1 MTTTDDTAD
10 APAPS
15 PPLLEASAGRLL
27 VGGSP
32 LLEFAP
38 WRAVGRGCCLTGDF
52 SPLLR
57 WLLHEGELEGSLTIA
72 GLHPHDALRR
82 GLLGMALSS
91 TTWDPTWTVSAAL
104 KASASLVGAT
114 AAQVD
119 HALART
125 RLTRHRGTRLAQLNR
140 PLRRLLALA
149 AAVVTE
155 PAVVLLDRPF
165 AGLDDEAAQFVEAV
179 LWEVCEGRRWV
190 ALVDVA
196 APWERRLC
204 ERADAGVFV
213 ARAGRIVGPF
223 QSEDWLSGPQVF
235 WVHLLGAGAAEAL
248 RAEATQVDAGPAP
261 DTFIVQG
268 LSGRR
273 IAELAHSAGGR
284 LRELVPLSHAASC
297 Y

>member
-1 MTTTDDTAD
+1 MTAD
-10 APAPS
+10 DHAAAPEPS
-15 PPLLEASAGRLL
+15 PALLEASAGRLL
-27 VGGSP
+27 VDGYP

-38 WRAVGRGCCLTGDF
+38 WRAEGHGCCLTGDF
-52 SPLLR
+52 SALLR
-57 WLLHEGELEGSLTIA
+57 WLLHEGELEGSLTVA

-82 GLLGMALSS
+82 GLLGLALSS
-91 TTWDPTWTVSAAL
+91 TTWDPSWTVGAAL
-104 KASASLVGAT
+104 KASASLVGASP
-114 AAQVD
+114 AQID
-119 HALART
+119 HAMARA
-125 RLTRHRGTRLAQLNR
+125 RLTRHRGSRLAQLNR
-140 PLRRLLALA
+140 PQRRLLALA
-149 AAVVTE
+149 AALVTE

-165 AGLDDEAAQFVEAV
+165 AGLDDEAAQFVETV
-179 LWEVCEGRRWV
+179 LWEMCEGRRWV

-196 APWERRLC
+196 SPWERRLC

-213 ARAGRIVGPF
+213 ARGGRIVGPF

-235 WVHLLGAGAAEAL
+235 WVHLIGAGAAEAL

-268 LSGRR
+268 LSGRH
-273 IAELAHSAGGR
+273 IAELARSAGAR